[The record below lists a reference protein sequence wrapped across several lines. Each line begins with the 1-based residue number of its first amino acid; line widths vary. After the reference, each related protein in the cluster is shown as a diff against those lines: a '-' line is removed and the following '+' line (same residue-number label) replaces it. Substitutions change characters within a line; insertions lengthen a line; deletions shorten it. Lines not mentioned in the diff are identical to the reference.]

1 MSCAF
6 PTGTC
11 LFMAPLVLLNL
22 QTQPKQVRGGRPPLG
37 GGLGCSLQRG
47 WEGGACAGSAC
58 EGGSPTPHL
67 HVCYV
72 TGTQVAWPSL
82 LVWVAN
88 STLCC
93 LPNLL
98 DVPYVLKMESHPH
111 TTCWPGRTLYLLAPS
126 FPDKQRWVTAL
137 ESVVAGGR
145 VSREKAEADAV
156 SMHAGQS
163 LCL

>member
-1 MSCAF
+1 M
-6 PTGTC
+6 
-11 LFMAPLVLLNL
+11 
-22 QTQPKQVRGGRPPLG
+22 
-37 GGLGCSLQRG
+37 
-47 WEGGACAGSAC
+47 
-58 EGGSPTPHL
+58 
-67 HVCYV
+67 
-72 TGTQVAWPSL
+72 AWPSL
-82 LVWVAN
+82 LVGVAN
-88 STLCC
+88 STLCS